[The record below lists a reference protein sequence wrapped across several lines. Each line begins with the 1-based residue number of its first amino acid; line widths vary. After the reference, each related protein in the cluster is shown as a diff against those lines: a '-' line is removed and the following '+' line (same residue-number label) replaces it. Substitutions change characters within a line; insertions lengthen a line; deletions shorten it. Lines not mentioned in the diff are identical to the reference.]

1 MANKYLLTVLRTLN
15 EGEKVSP
22 QAKVILDTLTE
33 SGATE
38 TAVDREDLVAKLT
51 ESGALNTR
59 QDPARVVAYY
69 LPRLKEAGLVEVDV
83 QKPEPTA
90 VAEGEEKPK
99 KARKSKAAATDG
111 PSEVGADAAP
121 EADAAGTEVAV

>member
-1 MANKYLLTVLRTLN
+1 MANKYMLKVLRALN

-22 QAKVILDTLTE
+22 QAKVMLDALNE

-59 QDPARVVAYY
+59 QDPGRVVAYY
-69 LPRLKEAGLVEVDV
+69 LPRLKEAGIIEVEVI
-83 QKPEPTA
+83 KPEAP
-90 VAEGEEKPK
+90 AEGEEKPK
-99 KARKSKAAATDG
+99 RARKSKAAATDG
-111 PSEVGADAAP
+111 PTEVGAGEAA
-121 EADAAGTEVAV
+121 ATDGNTEVAV

>member
-1 MANKYLLTVLRTLN
+1 MANKYLLKVLRGLN

-22 QAKVILDTLTE
+22 QARVMLDTLNE

-69 LPRLKEAGLVEVDV
+69 LPRLKEAGLVEV
-83 QKPEPTA
+83 ET
-90 VAEGEEKPK
+90 VAQAPAETDGEAKPK
-99 KARKSKAAATDG
+99 AKRKSKAAATDG
-111 PSEVGADAAP
+111 PTEVTGETGDEP
-121 EADAAGTEVAV
+121 SNTEVAV